1 MLSKLT
7 IENYALI
14 DRLEIDFPEG
24 FSVITGE
31 TGAGKSILLG
41 AISLILG
48 QRGDASVLLDKSRKC
63 IVEGTFYT
71 RDYQLDEFFSSNL
84 LDQEEYTILR
94 REINQAGKSRSFIN
108 DTPVNLGLLKTLG
121 DRLVNI
127 HSQHS
132 VITLND
138 EDFQLA
144 VIDSYAGNT
153 KIVEQYR
160 KDYLHF
166 LDLSSALEALVNK
179 EKQSRNE
186 QDYHNFL
193 YGELKEAGITEGEQ
207 ESAEERLKVLSHSEE
222 IKSQLQNATTLLS
235 EGEASLLNQLS
246 EIISSM
252 QNISKFHLSAEELN
266 ERIKTNFIDLKDISR
281 EILKIEEE
289 VHSDPAEIEKLSRRL
304 DLLYNLEK
312 KHNVS
317 SLGDLIHVRDDLA
330 LRLQE
335 VESLDE
341 KITALTRD
349 VKSQKEE
356 LFVLA
361 GKISGK
367 RKAAIPEIEKKMVE
381 TLKKLGIPEVRMK
394 LEMTEGK
401 DLAEDGIDVV
411 HFLFSA
417 NKGVELDEISK
428 IASGGEQ
435 SRLMLT
441 IKSMISQK
449 NLLPTII
456 FDEIDNGVSGNIAGK
471 VASILKKMGKTMQ
484 VIAITHLPQIAGQ
497 GESHFWV
504 YKTSERKS
512 TQTHIRKL
520 SRNERINEIAKMLS
534 NENVTSAAIKT
545 AEELLMN

>member
-222 IKSQLQNATTLLS
+222 IKSQLQNATTPGYYH
-235 EGEASLLNQLS
+235 EGCSW
-246 EIISSM
+246 
-252 QNISKFHLSAEELN
+252 
-266 ERIKTNFIDLKDISR
+266 TC
-281 EILKIEEE
+281 
-289 VHSDPAEIEKLSRRL
+289 
-304 DLLYNLEK
+304 
-312 KHNVS
+312 
-317 SLGDLIHVRDDLA
+317 
-330 LRLQE
+330 
-335 VESLDE
+335 
-341 KITALTRD
+341 
-349 VKSQKEE
+349 
-356 LFVLA
+356 
-361 GKISGK
+361 
-367 RKAAIPEIEKKMVE
+367 
-381 TLKKLGIPEVRMK
+381 
-394 LEMTEGK
+394 
-401 DLAEDGIDVV
+401 
-411 HFLFSA
+411 
-417 NKGVELDEISK
+417 
-428 IASGGEQ
+428 
-435 SRLMLT
+435 
-441 IKSMISQK
+441 
-449 NLLPTII
+449 
-456 FDEIDNGVSGNIAGK
+456 
-471 VASILKKMGKTMQ
+471 
-484 VIAITHLPQIAGQ
+484 
-497 GESHFWV
+497 
-504 YKTSERKS
+504 
-512 TQTHIRKL
+512 
-520 SRNERINEIAKMLS
+520 
-534 NENVTSAAIKT
+534 
-545 AEELLMN
+545 

>member
-520 SRNERINEIAKMLS
+520 SRTERINEIAKMLS

>member
-166 LDLSSALEALVNK
+166 LDLSAALEALVNK

-520 SRNERINEIAKMLS
+520 SRTERINEIAKMLS